1 MSKMMR
7 ISDFADEQLNEL
19 TKLTGESKQKLL
31 DKALAS
37 LVRYSFIQK
46 GNEQYA
52 ALKKDK
58 KAWKELLAEREEWD
72 VTLSDGLDNE

>member
-1 MSKMMR
+1 MR
-7 ISDFADEQLNEL
+7 ISDFAAEQLDTL
-19 TKLTGESKQKLL
+19 AKLTGESKQKLMN
-31 DKALAS
+31 KALAS

-58 KAWKELLAEREEWD
+58 KTWNELLNEREEWD
-72 VTLSDGLDNE
+72 VRFDHIS

>member
-1 MSKMMR
+1 MSK
-7 ISDFADEQLNEL
+7 EQ
-19 TKLTGESKQKLL
+19 KIL

-37 LVRYSFIQK
+37 LVRYNFLQK

-58 KAWKELLAEREEWD
+58 KAWKELLAEREEWNI
-72 VTLSDGLDNE
+72 TLLDGLNEEDN

>member
-1 MSKMMR
+1 MMR
-7 ISDFADEQLNEL
+7 ISDFAAEQLDEL
-19 TKLTGESKQKLL
+19 AKLTGESKQKLM

-37 LVRYSFIQK
+37 LARYSFIQK

-58 KAWKELLAEREEWD
+58 KAWKELLNEREEWD
-72 VTLSDGLDNE
+72 VVLLDGLEDE